1 VKDEIARLSA
11 EVTQLKR
18 ELAEEK
24 AATDDSQVQ
33 RELKE
38 EAEARVLQL
47 QDAWERRVD
56 EVNSLRIVRKVY
68 RQSLREAIHLI
79 EQLADQQAMADDW
92 YVEHLNELKT
102 LVNDPD

>member
-1 VKDEIARLSA
+1 MKDEIARLSA